1 MSWWEWPVL
10 VVVAVALLSGLS
22 LWVQARRR
30 AGTVIAVRR
39 GDRPGRRDGR

>member
-1 MSWWEWPVL
+1 MSWWMWPVL
-10 VVVAVALLSGLS
+10 VVVAVAVLGGLL

-39 GDRPGRRDGR
+39 GGKPWGRGAG